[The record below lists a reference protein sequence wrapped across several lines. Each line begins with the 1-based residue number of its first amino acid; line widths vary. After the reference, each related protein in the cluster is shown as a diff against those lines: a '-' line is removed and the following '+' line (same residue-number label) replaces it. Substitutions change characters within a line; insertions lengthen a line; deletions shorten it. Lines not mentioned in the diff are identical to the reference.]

1 MGSCMKTI
9 GLDFGTTNSV
19 VSELLD
25 DGTCTPV
32 RFATPDGTD
41 DIFPTLL
48 AFWKEIDGP
57 GRSANRFV
65 GGQWAVEAFRDFA
78 PDCRLIKSLKTFAAS
93 RQFTSTSIFGSR
105 YEYADLMRLFL
116 TDLRARAGRELDWRD
131 CHIIVGRPVRFAGSR
146 PDEEL
151 ALQRYDQALASFG
164 FSSIRYVYEPV
175 AAAYHFLRE
184 LDGEATIFVGDFG
197 GGTSDYSLVRGKRT
211 ASGIEVEPLA
221 SQGLGIAGDQFDYRI
236 IQHTV
241 AEALGK
247 GSKYR
252 SLGKELE
259 IPASYYHRL
268 SSWNDASLLQGGQ
281 LLRELARF
289 RAASLEPERIDRFM
303 DFVRLGMVSSVIET
317 VSEAKFKL
325 SIEEEAAIRID
336 FPSGTYETSIAKADF
351 EHWIAPDIARL
362 DGLIDSTLHAAN
374 MVTDDVDIVFL
385 SGGTSYVPAI
395 RTMFANRF
403 DAAKIVSKD
412 QLTSVSQGLALI
424 GRDSS
429 LLA

>member
-1 MGSCMKTI
+1 M
-9 GLDFGTTNSV
+9 DFGTTNSV
-19 VSELLD
+19 VSELHD

-32 RFATPDGTD
+32 VFATPDGSD

-57 GRSANRFV
+57 GKSANRVV
-65 GGQWAVEAFRDFA
+65 GGQWAFEAFRDFA

-93 RQFTSTSIFGSR
+93 RQFTSTSILGAR
-105 YEYADLMRLFL
+105 YDYADLMRLFL
-116 TDLRARAGRELDWRD
+116 TDLSAHADRGMEWQD
-131 CHIIVGRPVRFAGSR
+131 CQIIVGRPVRFAGSR

-164 FSSIRYVYEPV
+164 FSSVRYVYEPV
-175 AAAYHFLRE
+175 AAAYHFLRD

-197 GGTSDYSLVRGKRT
+197 GGTSDYSLVRGRRT
-211 ASGIEVEPLA
+211 AAGIAVEPLA

-236 IQHTV
+236 IQNTV

-268 SSWNDASLLQGGQ
+268 SAWNDASLLQGGQ

-289 RAASLEPERIDRFM
+289 RAASLEPEKIDRFI
-303 DFVRLGMVSSVIET
+303 DFVRLGMVSSVIDT
-317 VSEAKFKL
+317 VSEAKFRL
-325 SIEEEAAIRID
+325 SVADEASIRIE
-336 FPSGTYETSIAKADF
+336 FSSGMFETTVAKSDF
-351 EHWIAPDIARL
+351 ERWIAPDIARL
-362 DGLIDSTLHAAN
+362 DGLIETTLEAAN
-374 MVTDDVDIVFL
+374 LAAEDVDIVFL

-403 DAAKIVSKD
+403 DPTKIVSKD

-424 GRDSS
+424 GSDTH

>member
-1 MGSCMKTI
+1 MKTI

-19 VSELLD
+19 VSELHD
-25 DGTCTPV
+25 DGTCRPV
-32 RFATPDGTD
+32 SFATPDGSD

-48 AFWKEIDGP
+48 AFWKEADGP
-57 GRSANRFV
+57 GRSFNRFV
-65 GGQWAVEAFRDFA
+65 GGQWAIDAFREFA

-93 RQFTSTSIFGSR
+93 KQFTSTSIYGSR
-105 YEYADLMRLFL
+105 YDYADLMRLFL
-116 TDLRARAGRELDWRD
+116 TDLRARADADTDWQD
-131 CHIIVGRPVRFAGSR
+131 CQIIVGRPVRFAGSR

-151 ALQRYDQALASFG
+151 ALQRYDEALASFG

-211 ASGIEVEPLA
+211 SRGIEVEPLT

-247 GSKYR
+247 GSLYR
-252 SLGKELE
+252 SLDKQLE
-259 IPASYYHRL
+259 IPPSYYHRL
-268 SSWNDASLLQGGQ
+268 SAWNDASLLQGGQ

-289 RAASLEPERIDRFM
+289 RAASLEPEKIDRFIE
-303 DFVRLGMVSSVIET
+303 FVRSGMVSSVIEA
-317 VSEAKFKL
+317 VSAAKFQL
-325 SIEEEAAIRID
+325 SIEDQAEVRID
-336 FPSGTYETSIAKADF
+336 FSSGPFETTIAKTDF
-351 EHWIAPDIARL
+351 ERWIAPDIERL
-362 DGLIDSTLHAAN
+362 DGLIDTTLQAAD
-374 MVTDDVDIVFL
+374 MVADDVDIVFL

-395 RTMFANRF
+395 RSMFANRF
-403 DAAKIVSKD
+403 DPDKIVSKD

-424 GRDSS
+424 GRDPS